1 VPTTNRQ
8 SVISCL
14 LILIGIFLFVY
25 GAFFNLTSVLAQ
37 KDDDSTILLLPEFAV
52 IRDVTVGG
60 LRFDEMGRIK
70 RTYTGKPPE
79 ACPT

>member
-1 VPTTNRQ
+1 MLAMNRQ

-14 LILIGIFLFVY
+14 LILIGISLFIY
-25 GAFFNLTSVLAQ
+25 GVFFNLTSVLAQ
-37 KDDDSTILLLPEFAV
+37 KDDDSTILLLSESAV
-52 IRDVTVGG
+52 IKDVTVGG
-60 LRFDEMGRIK
+60 LRFDERGRIK

>member
-1 VPTTNRQ
+1 MPITNKQ

-14 LILIGIFLFVY
+14 LILIGISLFIY
-25 GAFFNLTSVLAQ
+25 GTFFHSTSVLAQ
-37 KDDDSTILLLPEFAV
+37 KDDDPTVLLLSEFAV

-60 LRFDEMGRIK
+60 LRFDEAGRIK

>member
-1 VPTTNRQ
+1 VPTMNRQ

-14 LILIGIFLFVY
+14 LILIGISLFIY
-25 GAFFNLTSVLAQ
+25 GVFFNLTSVLAE
-37 KDDDSTILLLPEFAV
+37 KDDDSTVLLLSESVV
-52 IRDVTVGG
+52 IKDVTIGG